1 MPNRTVPQS
10 ELVETETRD
19 GVRWLWLNR
28 PKLGNAFDDRMIK
41 RLSDEL
47 TQATKANDVRVI
59 VLAGRGKHFSAGADF
74 NWMQRM
80 VELSFEENV
89 EDALALARLMRQIH
103 DCPKP
108 TIAAVNGAAYG
119 GALGLICACDLAIA
133 AANATFCLSEVKLGL
148 IPAVISPYVIAAMGR
163 RQAARWMLTAEVFN
177 APTAAELNVV
187 HELVDADTLLASVQ
201 QMAVSLNRNGPRAL
215 GEVKRLVRDVAGR
228 RIDDDIAEL
237 TAERIAR
244 IRVSPEGQEG
254 LRAFLGKRDPHWRH
268 KD

>member
-1 MPNRTVPQS
+1 MSET
-10 ELVETETRD
+10 ELVQVETRD

-28 PKLGNAFDDRMIK
+28 PSLGNAFDDRVIK
-41 RLSDEL
+41 QLSDEL

-80 VELSFEENV
+80 VDLSFEENV
-89 EDALALARLMRQIH
+89 EDALQLARLMRQIH

-119 GALGLICACDLAIA
+119 GALGLICACDLAYA
-133 AANATFCLSEVKLGL
+133 ASSATFSLSEVKLGL
-148 IPAVISPYVIAAMGR
+148 IPAVISPYVISAMGR
-163 RQAARWMLTAEVFN
+163 RQAMRWMLTAEVFN
-177 APTAAELNVV
+177 ATTAGELNVV
-187 HELVDADTLLASVQ
+187 HELVDGKALISHVQ
-201 QMAVSLNRNGPRAL
+201 HVATALNRNGPRAL
-215 GEVKRLVRDVAGR
+215 GEVKRLIRDIAGR
-228 RIDDDIAEL
+228 RIDDEIAEL

-254 LRAFLGKRDPHWRH
+254 LRAFLEKRDPVWRL